1 MKSLGLTGKV
11 FLLFFALILFMACE
25 DKEDLIEKETT
36 GVIRDEDDAHLVAVE
51 LNDIFEKIREDLDYG
66 YTYTNYSP
74 NGTYAVIGSAY
85 LGPIFS
91 GAYTYEY
98 IKTFTVNFNNCKYNN
113 TTIKSGSISY
123 SFTDYSTSG
132 YHLIIEIKSTSGLY
146 ITTQNDDY
154 LIDDIVTN
162 LVMGDIDDNR
172 YMIGGSFR
180 SSNENTYSVKAY

>member
-1 MKSLGLTGKV
+1 MP
-11 FLLFFALILFMACE
+11 IW
-25 DKEDLIEKETT
+25 DL
-36 GVIRDEDDAHLVAVE
+36 
-51 LNDIFEKIREDLDYG
+51 
-66 YTYTNYSP
+66 S
-74 NGTYAVIGSAY
+74 
-85 LGPIFS
+85 S

-172 YMIGGSFR
+172 YMIGGVLEAQMR
-180 SSNENTYSVKAY
+180 IRIL